1 MHKISLASL
10 QGEVTQK
17 KLMELLDE
25 DLGAARRSAQ
35 AITGEEV
42 PIVLVGHNADV
53 ADWPYIYHVCT
64 KNDMDFSKI
73 AEKHGIVGTADTL
86 RLLKGVGKCDVSWG
100 GVCPAGKEQFKTPNA
115 LYTADRRKVL
125 QPSDYSCVTLSWYAP
140 SALLA

>member
-86 RLLKGVGKCDVSWG
+86 RVLKGV
-100 GVCPAGKEQFKTPNA
+100 